1 MQAIMWRVMCG
12 LVAGVLIG
20 LGAGCEETET
30 NKREVRVQ
38 NESAAAVR
46 VLIDDAEV
54 LQVAAN
60 DDSSVEVG
68 AGLLE
73 VRLLAEDGHTIWEQ
87 YVDLAAGQYARF
99 KVKADGTVVG
109 SGGLTY
115 DPRDAYPVYA
125 TSSDHD
131 PELRLSNHRSEPVH
145 IWIDS
150 VEKKVVSPGDVRS
163 IDPGGGRCLVEF
175 KTSGGAV
182 LFTQEVSFKDGQYI
196 LYTIEQDGS
205 VVVSGG
211 QI

>member
-1 MQAIMWRVMCG
+1 MRTMTCWMMRWLA
-12 LVAGVLIG
+12 AGVLIG
-20 LGAGCEETET
+20 LTVGCEEQET
-30 NKREVRVQ
+30 NKREVRVE
-38 NESAAAVR
+38 NESAAVVR
-46 VLIDDAEV
+46 VLVDDAEV
-54 LQVAAN
+54 LQVAGN
-60 DDSSVEVG
+60 DDGSVEVG
-68 AGLLE
+68 AGLHE
-73 VRLLAEDGHTIWEQ
+73 VRLLAEDGHKIWEQ

-115 DPRDAYPVYA
+115 DPGDAYPVYA

-163 IDPGGGRCLVEF
+163 IDPGGGRRLVEF

-182 LFTQEVSFKDGQYI
+182 LFAQEVSFKDGQYI
-196 LYTIEQDGS
+196 LYTIEPDGS
-205 VVVSGG
+205 VIVSGG